1 MKDERERATMVL
13 EAIKNAA
20 PNGFVTAFKFSQAM
34 RDAGL
39 DESVVLPGLEFALE
53 KGMLLKKGGNYY
65 IVEG

>member
-39 DESVVLPGLEFALE
+39 GQC
-53 KGMLLKKGGNYY
+53 
-65 IVEG
+65 